1 MKEDLTAKIDAEYE
15 KFLEE
20 CKLNDKIV
28 EYEMKTKSQEQFATE
43 MKEDY
48 KKFGFKFVEDNNGN

>member
-28 EYEMKTKSQEQFATE
+28 EYEMKDKSQEQLAK
-43 MKEDY
+43 MLKDDY
-48 KKFGFKFVEDNNGN
+48 KKFGFKVEGTVDEN

>member
-28 EYEMKTKSQEQFATE
+28 KYEMKTKSQEQFATE
-43 MKEDY
+43 MKE
-48 KKFGFKFVEDNNGN
+48 VL